1 MPSQDFAEDVALD
14 PLTTQLFQGQLR
26 VAYTAFVRALTY
38 RNGRGNIFLMR
49 WFEVVDVLVVP
60 ARGNK

>member
-1 MPSQDFAEDVALD
+1 VDVALE
-14 PLTTQLFQGQLR
+14 PLTTQLFQAHLR
-26 VAYTAFVRALTY
+26 VAYTASVRALSY
-38 RNGRGNIFLMR
+38 RNGRGNIFLVR